1 MANAKPGRSGCPMI
15 KVDGERVSL
24 SVEGLKRA
32 HGREA
37 QVGQK
42 MVEAVRSAVERA
54 TGGDSES

>member
-1 MANAKPGRSGCPMI
+1 MAAKPGRSGCPVV

-32 HGREA
+32 PSHHA

-42 MVEAVRSAVERA
+42 MVDAVRSAVERA
-54 TGGDSES
+54 TGHDSES